1 MNAQGIALEM
11 WVKNLFAGSFN
22 CDETERMHRINDT
35 FAYCGNSNNP
45 PDAMLRGGNTGDAI
59 EIKKLEG
66 QGALALNSSYPKQFL
81 LSDNPLIN
89 NNCRDVEIWDKR
101 DMLYVVGTVNNRKLQ
116 TLCMVY
122 GDVYCANNDCYLK
135 LWSKI
140 KGSIMET
147 KDIDFTNTKELAHI
161 NAVDPLGITYFR
173 VRSMWGIQN
182 PWKVFH
188 YLCTIDTTKQFNFMC
203 IISQRKWN
211 TFNNA
216 IQLEMLSKTNQA
228 LAVFDNTVYDPD
240 NPANLINVKVI
251 NYKI

>member
-1 MNAQGIALEM
+1 
-11 WVKNLFAGSFN
+11 
-22 CDETERMHRINDT
+22 
-35 FAYCGNSNNP
+35 
-45 PDAMLRGGNTGDAI
+45 
-59 EIKKLEG
+59 
-66 QGALALNSSYPKQFL
+66 
-81 LSDNPLIN
+81 
-89 NNCRDVEIWDKR
+89 
-101 DMLYVVGTVNNRKLQ
+101 
-116 TLCMVY
+116 MVY